1 MRRFSWVWL
10 AVGTALLPFI
20 NFQTAVPVAAWLA
33 PVFLLRF
40 ARGQRLTVAMPVLV
54 LVNSAAMLVALRH
67 GFFPFQS
74 GIGYYLFILGLGFA
88 GMLPYLADRLLVR
101 RLGGLTGT
109 LVFPLAATAADWIG
123 TFGNPFGTAGSVAY
137 SQYSD
142 LALVQVV
149 SLTGIW
155 GLTFLI
161 NWLAP
166 VANLA
171 WEHGL
176 HWRTTRA
183 ATSSFGIA
191 LLAVLF
197 FGGAQLAFGK
207 PQAPTVRVA
216 ALAPNHA
223 LADRANAVP
232 LPHGG
237 PVTNRVA
244 ARTAVLDPILD
255 DLFDRSRQAARAG
268 ARIVTWSEAAAYV
281 FAEDLPATIARGQ
294 QLARDEAIYLQLGVI
309 SILPST
315 QFPVNEN
322 RAILLDPAGAIAWN
336 YAKSKPTP
344 GDGHRPGPGVIPV
357 VDTPYGRIATAICQ
371 DDFFPDLVRQA
382 GRQGADI
389 LLLPSSDWRP
399 IADWHAQVAPT
410 RAIENGVAVVRPTR
424 QGTSLVT
431 DHQGRLLGYKADYFA
446 AHEQTL
452 ITALPTR
459 GATTIY
465 PRIGDVFAYTD
476 AAALAVLV
484 GVAIRRRRGGDPT
497 PPSAP
502 DRSSFATSRH
512 AISATELPSASR

>member
-10 AVGTALLPFI
+10 AVGTALSPFI

-40 ARGQRLTVAMPVLV
+40 ARSQRLRVAVPVLV
-54 LVNSAAMLVALRH
+54 VVNTVAMLVALRH

-74 GIGYYLFILGLGFA
+74 GIGYYLFILGIGFA
-88 GMLPYLADRLLVR
+88 GMLPYLADRLLVP
-101 RLGGLTGT
+101 RLDGLIGT

-137 SQYSD
+137 SQYGD

-166 VANLA
+166 VANLV
-171 WEHGL
+171 WESGW
-176 HWRTTRA
+176 HWPSIRA
-183 ATSSFGIA
+183 ATSSFGVA

-197 FGGAQLAFGK
+197 FGGVQLAFRK
-207 PQAPTVRVA
+207 PEAPTVRVA
-216 ALAPNHA
+216 ALAPNRA
-223 LADRANAVP
+223 LADRANAVR

-237 PVTNRVA
+237 PVADQVA

-255 DLFDRSRQAARAG
+255 DLFDRSQQAARGG
-268 ARIVTWSEAAAYV
+268 AKIVTWSEAAAYV

-294 QLARDEAIYLQLGVI
+294 RLARDEGIYLQLGVI
-309 SILPST
+309 SILPSA
-315 QFPVNEN
+315 QFPLNEN
-322 RAILLDPAGAIAWN
+322 RAILIGPAGEVTWN

-357 VDTPYGRIATAICQ
+357 VDTPYGRIAAAICQ

-382 GRQGADI
+382 GRQGADV

-399 IADWHAQVAPT
+399 IADWHAQVAPI

-424 QGTSLVT
+424 QGTSMVT

-446 AHEQTL
+446 ADEQTL

-465 PRIGDVFAYTD
+465 PRIGDLFAYTD
-476 AAALAVLV
+476 AAALAVLI
-484 GVAIRRRRGGDPT
+484 GIAIRHRRGGDST
-497 PPSAP
+497 PPSTP
-502 DRSSFATSRH
+502 DRSSFAKSRH
-512 AISATELPSASR
+512 GASASVLSAGRP